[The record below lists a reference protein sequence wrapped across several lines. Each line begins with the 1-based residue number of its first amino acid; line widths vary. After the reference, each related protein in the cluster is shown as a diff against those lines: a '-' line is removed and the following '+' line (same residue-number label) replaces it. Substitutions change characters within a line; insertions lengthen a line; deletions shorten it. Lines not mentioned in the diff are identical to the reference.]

1 MGKTLSVLVSVGMSP
16 GVLEW
21 TGLLTVAQPRSGS
34 QHPGTGQQQQQQQQ
48 PGLLFLLLQ
57 DPGLSSV
64 QLKCFCTLLLKNSI
78 KKKKKSKRHFV
89 RSKLCCIRVK
99 IFFGIHRMIRL
110 IHWTFAR
117 FL

>member
-48 PGLLFLLLQ
+48 QPGLLFLLLQ
-57 DPGLSSV
+57 DPGLSSA

-78 KKKKKSKRHFV
+78 KKKKSPSDTLSGPSCAVLGSKY
-89 RSKLCCIRVK
+89 SLASIE
-99 IFFGIHRMIRL
+99 
-110 IHWTFAR
+110 
-117 FL
+117 